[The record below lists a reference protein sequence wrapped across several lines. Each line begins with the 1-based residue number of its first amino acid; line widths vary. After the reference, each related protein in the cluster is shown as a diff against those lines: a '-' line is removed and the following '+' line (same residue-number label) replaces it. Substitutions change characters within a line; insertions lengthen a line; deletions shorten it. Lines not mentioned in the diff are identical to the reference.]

1 MLRRAQAFIE
11 LNLGKRFSLS
21 ELATWVGVSRFHFA
35 RLFRASTGHSPMQYV
50 VSKRVERGKM
60 LLVRDEYSISRVATL
75 LGFSYQSH
83 FTRTFRRLAGCT
95 PSELVQRARA
105 GSDAS
110 VITASPSNR
119 PAPCCSSRWVCKG
132 D

>member
-35 RLFRASTGHSPMQYV
+35 RLFRASAGHSPMQYV
-50 VSKRVERGKM
+50 VSKRVELGKM

-75 LGFSYQSH
+75 LRVLFAAWRVARPVNWFSARGPAA
-83 FTRTFRRLAGCT
+83 TR
-95 PSELVQRARA
+95 V
-105 GSDAS
+105 
-110 VITASPSNR
+110 
-119 PAPCCSSRWVCKG
+119 
-132 D
+132 